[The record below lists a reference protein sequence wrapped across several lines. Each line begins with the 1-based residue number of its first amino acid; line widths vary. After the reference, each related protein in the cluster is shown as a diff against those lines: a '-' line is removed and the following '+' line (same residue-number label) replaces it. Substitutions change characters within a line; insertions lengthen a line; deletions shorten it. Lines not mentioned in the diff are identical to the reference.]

1 MTADDARAFLVQ
13 RQVKFLEVE
22 IPFGIS
28 FRCANGEILN
38 VYTTGKVAIQGRPTP
53 LSEEFLRWS
62 VGGDVKPASPAADAD
77 KGEEPRAAPAINNR
91 VFVVYGRDTA
101 SRDSL
106 ELLLRRMG
114 LDPIVLAHLHAG
126 GDTIIEKL
134 EQHLGANAQTGYACV
149 LLTPDDEGHLAG
161 HPEERKYRARQNV
174 VLELGMV
181 LARLGRRRVAI
192 LHKESVEL
200 PSDIAGLIYIAFK
213 ERVDEVAGKL
223 YTELEQAGYRPR
235 RTGF

>member
-1 MTADDARAFLVQ
+1 MTADEARAFLIQ
-13 RQVKFLEVE
+13 RQVRFDERD
-22 IPFGIS
+22 IQFGVS
-28 FRCANGEILN
+28 FRCASGEILN

-62 VGGDVKPASPAADAD
+62 AGGDVKAVPPVVDT
-77 KGEEPRAAPAINNR
+77 KGAEARPAPALNNR
-91 VFVVYGRDTA
+91 VFVVYGRDSA
-101 SRDSL
+101 ARDSL

-134 EQHLGANAQTGYACV
+134 EQHLGANAQMGYACV

-223 YTELEQAGYRPR
+223 YTELEQAGYRPK
-235 RTGF
+235 RTGL

>member
-1 MTADDARAFLVQ
+1 MTAEDARAYLIQ
-13 RQVKFLEVE
+13 RQVQFKESE
-22 IPFGIS
+22 IPFGTS
-28 FRCANGEILN
+28 FRCAGGEILN
-38 VYTTGKVAIQGRPTP
+38 VYTSGKVTVQGRATP
-53 LSEEFLRWS
+53 FREELLRWS
-62 VGGDVKPASPAADAD
+62 AGGASAQPVPALEAEREDAR
-77 KGEEPRAAPAINNR
+77 GAPALSNR
-91 VFVVYGRDTA
+91 VFVVYGHDIAARDN
-101 SRDSL
+101 L

-114 LDPIVLAHLHAG
+114 LEPIVLAHLRAG

-161 HPEERKYRARQNV
+161 RADEKKYRARQNV

-192 LHKESVEL
+192 LHKQSVEL

-213 ERVDEVAGKL
+213 ERVEEVAGKL
-223 YTELEQAGYRPR
+223 YGELEQAGYRPKR
-235 RTGF
+235 DGL